1 MLCLPHGLGQ
11 VRCEKI
17 AVTCQKT
24 INTFTRKVYFI
35 YGISCSSEN
44 RQIAFGE
51 SICTAAWGLGEI
63 SVLFLFCLRLFV
75 LAILNI
81 SHYFFFFFFLEI
93 VTIFAMWKNT
103 IQQLY
108 LKRIHETCSL
118 SQGQSCGHSLECFF
132 LLSPQTYLSII
143 FQSHKF

>member
-81 SHYFFFFFFLEI
+81 SHYFFFFFFPGNCDHFCNVEKHHSTTLLKE
-93 VTIFAMWKNT
+93 NT
-103 IQQLY
+103 
-108 LKRIHETCSL
+108 
-118 SQGQSCGHSLECFF
+118 
-132 LLSPQTYLSII
+132 
-143 FQSHKF
+143 